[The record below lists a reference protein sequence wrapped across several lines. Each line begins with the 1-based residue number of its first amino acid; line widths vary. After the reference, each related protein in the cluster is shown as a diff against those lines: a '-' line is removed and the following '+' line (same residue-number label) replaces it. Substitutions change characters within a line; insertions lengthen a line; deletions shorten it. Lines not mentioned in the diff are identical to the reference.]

1 MDALIHDLQLAPHP
15 EGGFFRETYRS
26 AASTAIFYL
35 LPRGQVS
42 RLHRIHADEV
52 WHFYRGDSLELLLLF
67 PDGSD
72 ELVLLGGPDVYQTV
86 VPAGTWMGARVAS
99 GGSWSLFGTTMAP
112 GFLPSDYE
120 GGDPAELA
128 ARHPA
133 RADRIRALCRTGAAL
148 RMPEQP

>member
-52 WHFYRGDSLELLLLF
+52 WHFYRGDPLEVIELQTGGAPRITRLSADF
-67 PDGSD
+67 P
-72 ELVLLGGPDVYQTV
+72 QHV
-86 VPAGTWMGARVAS
+86 VPAGTWF
-99 GGSWSLFGTTMAP
+99 GSRPADGSAWSLVGCTVAP
-112 GFLPSDYE
+112 AFEFSKFELGNRDALL
-120 GGDPAELA
+120 AEFP
-128 ARHPA
+128 HA
-133 RADRIRALCRTGAAL
+133 RAVIEALT
-148 RMPEQP
+148 